1 MFDTCF
7 SYILLAIL
15 IVILILNID
24 MAKNKNCLLLILA
37 AIAIIGIML
46 IDNYNNPNSQDLEN
60 FNPNILAPVEQSINN
75 TNNTNNQ
82 LQAESQPLA
91 QSLSQSQPQSLSQPL
106 AQPLSQPLAQQQPQ
120 QVQPLAQ
127 SSQLLNDNLNS
138 ELLNGI
144 QNNTN
149 NFDLKNSDYTLNVNL
164 NDPKYNT
171 NTNEPKK
178 PLQAKDLLP
187 GIVTNS
193 KDKFDSFTDLFNYDK
208 ALELDIAENKLGID
222 TIQQSKRNASQDLR
236 EAPICPKFNVSIW
249 NNSTIERDNNIKS
262 LY

>member
-7 SYILLAIL
+7 SYILLGIL
-15 IVILILNID
+15 IVILIFNTD

-37 AIAIIGIML
+37 GIAIIGIML
-46 IDNYNNPNSQDLEN
+46 IDNYNNQKSQDLEN
-60 FNPNILAPVEQSINN
+60 FNPNILAPVDPNINN
-75 TNNTNNQ
+75 TNNKSQ
-82 LQAESQPLA
+82 LLAESQAQPQPLS
-91 QSLSQSQPQSLSQPL
+91 QSQSQPQPL
-106 AQPLSQPLAQQQPQ
+106 PQPLAQQQPQ

-178 PLQAKDLLP
+178 ALQAKDLLP

-222 TIQQSKRNASQDLR
+222 TIQQSKRNASLDLR
-236 EAPICPKFNVSIW
+236 PSIPIMKVSIGPW
-249 NNSTIERDNNIKS
+249 NQSTIELDNNIKS